1 MIDLSWLLEL
11 AWLNSYKKIIIT
23 FYNSYKY
30 KKKTHLNKT
39 IYIISILAYIFYFFI
54 IRHIILILK

>member
-30 KKKTHLNKT
+30 KKK
-39 IYIISILAYIFYFFI
+39 
-54 IRHIILILK
+54 LI

>member
-1 MIDLSWLLEL
+1 MIDLSLLLEL

-30 KKKTHLNKT
+30 KKK
-39 IYIISILAYIFYFFI
+39 
-54 IRHIILILK
+54 LI